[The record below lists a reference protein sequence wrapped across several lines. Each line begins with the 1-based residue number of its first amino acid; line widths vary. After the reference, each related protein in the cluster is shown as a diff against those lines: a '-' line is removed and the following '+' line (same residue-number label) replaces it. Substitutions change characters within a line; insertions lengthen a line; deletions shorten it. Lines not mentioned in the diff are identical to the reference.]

1 MKAVKDFIKKA
12 FEEHSILFCVIIS
25 LIINFIIE
33 AAARLSVTGGFLY
46 ISKQPFYFLY
56 NAFLLFFTY
65 VIAMFFKRRTFSVSV
80 VSVWWI
86 IASIVNAVLIKFR
99 HTPFSAADFFVIKAA
114 LGVMNLYVSKLQ
126 LVFIVIL
133 SAVTIAAL
141 TLIFIKGKRFIL
153 NYRHLSALLCLS
165 VVFSLFPSG
174 FITAEKDKMY
184 KTNLTDQAYHYGF
197 VFCFMNSIFNNGIK
211 KPDKYSE
218 DNIYS
223 IIDNFEENSEE
234 AIKPNIIAIQLESF
248 VDPYLFETAEYN
260 KDPIPVFRKLKE
272 EYTSGKL
279 GVSVYGGGT
288 ANTEFEVLTGMSL
301 KYFGIGEYPYES
313 ILRDRTVESVNYN
326 LRDIGYTSHAIH
338 NHTGTFYDR
347 YLVYQNLG
355 FDTFTPIEY
364 MNNITYNA
372 LGWSKSNVLTKY
384 IFDSMESTP
393 DEDFVFVATVQEH
406 GKYPEKVNPKFK
418 YKLKN
423 GSEAVMGV
431 KAELEYYINE
441 INEEDEW
448 LGELINELTDY
459 KEPVMLILYGDHMPS
474 FNAPNELLKEEN
486 IYSTEYVIW
495 TNFDIPIEKKDL
507 ESYNLIPFALSK
519 LHISNG
525 IMTKVHQYGMK
536 NEENYYDYLHKIQYD
551 MIYGEKYVYEQ
562 SGIAPYS
569 PTVLKMGASEIKIN
583 NVKISSGKAKIIGE
597 NFTPF
602 SVVYVDGNEVETKFV
617 NDKTLQINASK
628 CKSYNQIT
636 VCQKASNSVVFS
648 ETEPFIR
655 E

>member
-1 MKAVKDFIKKA
+1 MNFIKKA
-12 FEEHSILFCVIIS
+12 FEDHSVLFCVILS
-25 LIINFIIE
+25 FVINFTIE
-33 AAARLSVTGGFLY
+33 ATARLSFVGGILY
-46 ISKQPFYFLY
+46 ISKHPFYFLY
-56 NAFLLFFTY
+56 NTFLLFFTY
-65 VIAMFFKRRTFSVSV
+65 VIAMFFKRRTFSVSL

-86 IASIVNAVLIKFR
+86 IASIVNAVLIQFR

-114 LGVMNLYVSKLQ
+114 LGVMNLYVSTGQ
-126 LVFIVIL
+126 LVLIVVA
-133 SAVTIAAL
+133 SVAVICSL
-141 TLIFIKGKRFIL
+141 ILIFLKGKKFLL
-153 NYRHLSALLCLS
+153 NYRRLSMLLCLS
-165 VVFSLFPSG
+165 IVFSLLPSG
-174 FITAEKDKMY
+174 YITAEKDKKY

-197 VFCFMNSIFNNGIK
+197 IFCFMNSIFNNGIK

-218 DNIYS
+218 NNIYS
-223 IIDNFEENSEE
+223 IIENFQEESKE
-234 AIKPNIIAIQLESF
+234 AITPNIIAIQLESF
-248 VDPYLFETAEYN
+248 VDPYLFETSEYN
-260 KDPIPVFRKLKE
+260 KDPIPTFRKLKE

-301 KYFGIGEYPYES
+301 KFFGIGEYPYES

-326 LRDIGYTSHAIH
+326 LRDLGYTSHAIH

-347 YLVYQNLG
+347 HLVYKNLG

-384 IFDSMESTP
+384 IFDSLSSTP

-406 GKYPEKVNPKFK
+406 GKYPEKVNPKFR

-423 GSEAVMGV
+423 GSDAVMNV

-448 LGELINELTDY
+448 LGDLIDELTDY
-459 KEPVMLILYGDHMPS
+459 DEPVMLILYGDHMPS
-474 FNAPNELLKEEN
+474 FNAPTELLKEEN

-495 TNFDIPIEKKDL
+495 TNFDMPVEKKDL
-507 ESYNLIPFALSK
+507 ESYNLIPYALSK
-519 LHISNG
+519 LNISNG

-562 SGIAPYS
+562 SGTAPFE
-569 PTVLKMGASEIKIN
+569 PTDMNMGVSEIKIN
-583 NVKISSGKAKIIGE
+583 NVKINSNKAKIIGE
-597 NFTPF
+597 NFTPS
-602 SVVYVDGNEVETKFV
+602 SVVYVDGNEVDTKFI
-617 NDKTLQINASK
+617 NEQTLQINASK
-628 CKSYNQIT
+628 CKNYNQIT
-636 VCQKASNSVVFS
+636 VCQQASNSVIFS
-648 ETEPFIR
+648 ETEPFVN